1 MKTRGRIVAFLLLLL
16 LFAGTIGGTAKQV
29 AKDVNLGLDLQGGFE
44 VLYQVEPLRDGQK
57 ITEDVVSDTARALTD
72 RIDVLGV
79 SEPNL
84 QVESGNRIRVQL
96 AGIEDQESA
105 RELLS
110 TQANLTFRDTNDR
123 LLLDGDDLVAGGA
136 KSTFNDQGQPI
147 VTLRLKDASKFGE
160 VTSEIKDMYPNNQLV
175 IWLDFDEGKDSYAE
189 EAKKPDPK
197 FISAPNVSKTI
208 MSSDVEI
215 SGSFTVDETKHLA
228 GILNAGAL
236 PVKLHEIYSTSVG
249 AQFGEQALNKTVFAA
264 AIGIGIV
271 LLFMLLYYRVAG
283 FVAAITLSVY
293 VYLVLLVFNLLNG
306 TLTLPGIAAVVLG
319 VGMAVDA
326 NILTYERIREEL
338 RIGGTV
344 KEAFRAGSRS
354 SFTAI
359 LDANVTT
366 LLAAVVLF
374 IFGTSSVKGFATM
387 LILSILLSFLTAVW
401 GSRMLLGLL
410 VHSNILDGKPGAFGL
425 SRKWIHP
432 REEHVDVLELTTRFD
447 RFDFAHNRKKFF
459 TFSIMFLIA
468 GAIILGV
475 FKLNLGIDFTQGT
488 RVEVLADSPMTVEQV
503 EGQLEKIGHPSDD
516 VVISG
521 DNSDIAVI
529 RYKDD
534 FTQEQIN
541 KLKSDLSAQY
551 GHDPNVSTVSPT
563 VGRELAQNAVKAL
576 AIAMIG
582 IIIYVAF
589 RFEWR
594 MGVASIVSLLHDAFF
609 MIALFSL
616 LRLEVDITFIAAI
629 LTIVGYSIN
638 DTIVTFDRI
647 RENLHKTKKIET
659 EEDLANVVN
668 KSLRQ
673 TLGRSVNTVFTVLVV
688 VLALMLFG
696 AESIRNFSIALFVGL
711 LAGTYSS
718 IFIAAQLWLVLK
730 KREIKKKGSLDVQKK
745 EREWGSDDP
754 VV

>member
-29 AKDVNLGLDLQGGFE
+29 AKDVSLGLDLQGGFE

-57 ITEDVVSDTARALTD
+57 ITEDVVADTARALTN

-79 SEPNL
+79 SEPSI
-84 QVESGNRIRVQL
+84 QIESGNRIRVQL

-105 RELLS
+105 REMLS

-147 VTLRLKDASKFGE
+147 VTLKMKDASKFGE
-160 VTSEIKDMYPNNQLV
+160 ITSEIKEMYPNNQLV
-175 IWLDFDEGKDSYAE
+175 IWLDFEEGVDSFAE
-189 EAKKPDPK
+189 EVKKPDPK
-197 FISAPNVSKTI
+197 FISAPNVSQTI

-215 SGSFTVDETKHLA
+215 SGSFTVDETKQLA

-236 PVKLHEIYSTSVG
+236 PVKLDEIYSTSVG

-264 AIGIGIV
+264 AIGIGLV
-271 LLFMLLYYRVAG
+271 LLFMLVYYRVAG
-283 FVAAITLSVY
+283 FVAAVTLSVY
-293 VYLVLLVFNLLNG
+293 VFLVLVVFNLLNG
-306 TLTLPGIAAVVLG
+306 VLTLPGIAAVVLG

-432 REEHVDVLELTTRFD
+432 RDEHVDVLELTTRFD
-447 RFDFAHNRKKFF
+447 RFDFANNRRKFF
-459 TFSIMFLIA
+459 TISIGLLVA

-475 FKLNLGIDFTQGT
+475 FKLNLGIDFSQGT
-488 RVEVLADSPMTVEQV
+488 RVEVLSDNPLTIEEVESSLD
-503 EGQLEKIGHPSDD
+503 EAGHPADD
-516 VVISG
+516 VLVSG
-521 DNSDIAVI
+521 DNKDIAVI
-529 RYKDD
+529 RYKED
-534 FTQEQIN
+534 FSQEEIN
-541 KLKSDLSAQY
+541 KLKSDLSAEY

-563 VGRELAQNAVKAL
+563 VGRELAENAVKAL

-609 MIALFSL
+609 MIALFSF

-647 RENLHKTKKIET
+647 RENLHKMKKIET

-696 AESIRNFSIALFVGL
+696 AESIRNFSIALFAGL
-711 LAGTYSS
+711 IAGTYSS

-745 EREWGSDDP
+745 EREWGSDEP